1 MLSIGLAA
9 IAVLVGLVGVVTQNN
24 GEELYE
30 QDDFQRGKARITSGS
45 LLLISAGVLFG
56 IAFGLIF

>member
-56 IAFGLIF
+56 L